1 MAFRGYKGLF
11 VQVGTYLQA
20 IAMSSSAS
28 HIRLKHPG
36 TPFAVE
42 HITFSLCEC
51 VIHSAVEYLFSSS
64 EIIEGSIEKKKKKK
78 TEELTWKYNCQM
90 AQ

>member
-1 MAFRGYKGLF
+1 
-11 VQVGTYLQA
+11 
-20 IAMSSSAS
+20 MSSSAS

-64 EIIEGSIEKKKKKK
+64 EIIEGSIEKKKKKNRRVNMEIQLPNGPVSILYPLK
-78 TEELTWKYNCQM
+78 RITQPYKK
-90 AQ
+90 